1 MSAESLRRN
10 WARLKETVAT
20 ADYDRL
26 RTQLNYQAL
35 FLAGLAFAAALLLGL
50 GDLAT
55 SGSIQR
61 RQDEDM
67 QASLQQVLPAG
78 LYDNQP
84 LHDVARIPSQ
94 GEETGYDPTEV
105 YLAKK
110 DGQITGAAYR
120 LIAPDGYSGNIVL
133 ILGVDRDGRILGVRV
148 IAHAETPGLGDKIET
163 AKSGWILAFNGRVLD
178 GTRWKV
184 KKDGGDFDQFAG
196 ATITPRAVVKR
207 VEAGLQ
213 FFRRHR
219 DLLLSYASA
228 FPLGSESGNQ

>member
-1 MSAESLRRN
+1 MSALNADTLRRN
-10 WARLKETVAT
+10 WARLREAVAT

-26 RTQLNYQAL
+26 RTLLSYQAL
-35 FLAGLAFAAALLLGL
+35 FLAGLAFSAALLLGL

-61 RQDEDM
+61 RLDEDM

-84 LHDVARIPSQ
+84 LHDVMDIPSRN
-94 GEETGYDPTEV
+94 EETGFDSTEV

-110 DGQITGAAYR
+110 DGQVSGAAFR

-133 ILGVDRDGRILGVRV
+133 ILGVDRDGKILGVRI

-163 AKSGWILAFNGRVLD
+163 SKSGWILAFNGRLLD

-219 DLLLSYASA
+219 DALLETQ
-228 FPLGSESGNQ
+228 P